1 MSQQSSNFLRYIH
14 NFRGLAILLIV
25 VGHVAGLLTFE
36 NRPRLNTIIQIL
48 IANGSVYFVFIAGF
62 LFQFLSKKY
71 QYGSYL
77 KKKFKNVILP
87 YLLISIPAIALCV
100 WKGQPYYPATGF
112 ASAFANWSVFQQIA
126 VLYLTGAHFFHFW
139 FMPMIILFYFFAPLF
154 IWIDRQPK
162 FYSILPILLIL
173 SVLVPRAEDDSLVLQ
188 NFVHFLSIYTL
199 GMFCSHYREKM
210 LDYIQKHWLFLTIV
224 VVALIALEI
233 YMRITATPVIS
244 VLYTNTLAKAILS
257 LLIMYCLWRFDATF
271 SSRFHAVMNG
281 LANLSFGIYFLHG
294 YFVYIYAFGLS
305 YSGLKSWMGSGEVL
319 LLATVFLL
327 VILCTIATLLV
338 TQKLF
343 GKNSR
348 YIIGC

>member
-25 VGHVAGLLTFE
+25 AGHVAGLLTFE
-36 NRPRLNTIIQIL
+36 NRPKLNTLIHIL
-48 IANGSVYFVFIAGF
+48 TANGSVYFVFIAGF

-77 KKKFKNVILP
+77 KKKFKNVVLP
-87 YLLISIPAIALCV
+87 YLLISIPAIALCI
-100 WKGQPYYPATGF
+100 WKGQPYYSATGF

-154 IWIDRQPK
+154 IWVDRKPK
-162 FYSILPILLIL
+162 FYSILPILLTL
-173 SVLVPRAEDDSLVLQ
+173 SVLVPRAEDDSLILQ

-199 GMFCSHYREKM
+199 GMFCSRYREKI
-210 LDYIQKHWLFLTIV
+210 LGYVQRHRLCLTIA
-224 VVALIALEI
+224 VVALIALES
-233 YMRITATPVIS
+233 YMITTATPIIS
-244 VLYTNTLAKAILS
+244 VLYTNTLTKAILS
-257 LLIMYCLWRFDATF
+257 LLMIYCLWLFDAAF

-294 YFVYIYAFGLS
+294 YFIYVYAFGLS
-305 YSGLKSWMGSGEVL
+305 RSGLKPWIGSGEVL
-319 LLATVFLL
+319 LLAMVFLL
-327 VILCTIATLLV
+327 VILSTIASLLV

>member
-1 MSQQSSNFLRYIH
+1 MPQQSSNFLRYIH

-25 VGHVAGLLTFE
+25 AGHVAGFLTFE
-36 NRPRLNTIIQIL
+36 DRPKLNTIIHVL
-48 IANGSVYFVFIAGF
+48 TTNGSVYFVFIAGF

-71 QYGSYL
+71 QYTNYL
-77 KKKFKNVILP
+77 KKKFKNVVVP

-100 WKGQPYYPATGF
+100 WKGQPYYLTTGF

-139 FMPMIILFYFFAPLF
+139 FMPMIILFYLFAPLF

-162 FYSILPILLIL
+162 FYSILPILLAL
-173 SVLVPRAEDDSLVLQ
+173 SMLVPRAEDDSLILQ

-199 GMFCSHYREKM
+199 GMFCSHYRESV
-210 LDYIQKHWLFLTIV
+210 LDYIRKHWLLLTLA
-224 VVALIALEI
+224 VVALIALES

-244 VLYTNTLAKAILS
+244 VLYINTLAKAILS
-257 LLIMYCLWRFDATF
+257 LLIMYCVWCFDAALP
-271 SSRFHAVMNG
+271 SRFHAVANG

-294 YFVYIYAFGLS
+294 YFIYIFAFGLS
-305 YSGLKSWMGSGEVL
+305 YSGLKFWTGSGEVL
-319 LLATVFLL
+319 LLAMTFLL
-327 VILCTIATLLV
+327 VILCTIASLLI